1 MKCSIWE
8 WVNEC
13 IKKNVGWIGG
23 DLWESTLCMHIARNK
38 THIDVYCKQ
47 CKAAGVEPHPH
58 AIFCVYADANVDG

>member
-1 MKCSIWE
+1 
-8 WVNEC
+8 
-13 IKKNVGWIGG
+13 
-23 DLWESTLCMHIARNK
+23 MHIARNK